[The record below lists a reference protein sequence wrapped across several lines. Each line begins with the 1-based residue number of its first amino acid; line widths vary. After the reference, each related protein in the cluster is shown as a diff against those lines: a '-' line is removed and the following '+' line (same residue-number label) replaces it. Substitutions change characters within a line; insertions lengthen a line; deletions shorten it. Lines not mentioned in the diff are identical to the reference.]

1 MHSEVESRTG
11 EFLEQVVSLLGGAA
25 VKVSAQDLEPYST
38 DWRKRYVGKPLAVLL
53 PSDIRQVSEIVRL
66 ANRLKIPL
74 VPQGGNTGL
83 SGGATPDQSGQQ
95 VILSLARLQRV
106 RSQDAANKTIT
117 VEAGVTLKQVQEIAE
132 SMGLLFPLSL
142 GAEGSATIGGNLATN
157 AGGTAVLRYGNA
169 RNLCL
174 GIEVV
179 TANGEVWDGLRGLRK
194 DNTGYDLRDL
204 FIGSE
209 GTLGLITAAV
219 LTLFPKPLGV
229 MTALARVS
237 CPADALRLLEIAQ
250 ARCDAALT
258 GFEFMSSVSTQL
270 VAQYFPDIAKA
281 GAEIISGAG
290 AAGAAGTDATNLG
303 VVGGSHDSVL
313 LEISHPESDAAATEM
328 LEQVMAQALEESVI
342 SDAIVAQSYAQ
353 AKNLWH
359 LRETIT
365 LAAAED
371 GPHIKHDIAL
381 PISSLVGF
389 ISEMNQEMLAAYP
402 GIRLVNFGH
411 FGDGNLHYNVA
422 PPVTPVAGLSGLEA
436 AQRRQHYAEF
446 LSCHEDTIR
455 KRVHDRVIAMN
466 GSISAE
472 HGLGQLRRDEARRY
486 KSPVEMDLM
495 HMLKAALD
503 PNGILNPGKVL

>member
-11 EFLEQVVSLLGGAA
+11 EFLEQVTSLLGDAA

-53 PSDIRQVSEIVRL
+53 PGNTQQVSEIVRL
-66 ANRLKIPL
+66 ANRLKVSL

-106 RSQDAANKTIT
+106 RSQDAANKTLT
-117 VEAGVTLKQVQEIAE
+117 VEAGITLKQVQEIAE

-179 TANGEVWDGLRGLRK
+179 IASGEIWNGLRGLRK

-290 AAGAAGTDATNLG
+290 AAGAAGRNATNLG
-303 VVGGSHDSVL
+303 GLGSSHDSVL
-313 LEISHPESDAAATEM
+313 LEISHPESEAAATEM

-422 PPVTPVAGLSGLEA
+422 PPVTPVAGPSGLEA
-436 AQRRQHYAEF
+436 AQRRQHYVEF

-472 HGLGQLRRDEARRY
+472 HGLGQLRRDEAKRY
-486 KSPVEMDLM
+486 KSPVEMNLM
-495 HMLKAALD
+495 CALKAALD
-503 PNGILNPGKVL
+503 SNGILNPGKVL

>member
-11 EFLEQVVSLLGGAA
+11 EFLEQVTSLLGDAA

-53 PSDIRQVSEIVRL
+53 PSDTKQVSEIVRL
-66 ANRLKIPL
+66 ANRLKVSL

-106 RSQDAANKTIT
+106 RSQDAANKTLT
-117 VEAGVTLKQVQEIAE
+117 VEAGITLKQVQEIAE

-179 TANGEVWDGLRGLRK
+179 TASGEIWNGLRGLRK

-250 ARCDAALT
+250 TRCDAALT

-290 AAGAAGTDATNLG
+290 AAGAAGRNATNLG
-303 VVGGSHDSVL
+303 GLGSSHDSVL
-313 LEISHPESDAAATEM
+313 LEISHPESEAAATEM

-422 PPVTPVAGLSGLEA
+422 PPSSALAGLEA

-455 KRVHDRVIAMN
+455 RRVHDRVIAMN

-472 HGLGQLRRDEARRY
+472 HGLGQLRRDEAKHY

-495 HMLKAALD
+495 RAVKAALD
-503 PNGILNPGKVL
+503 PNGILNPGKLL

>member
-11 EFLEQVVSLLGGAA
+11 EFLKQVTSLLGDAA

-53 PSDIRQVSEIVRL
+53 PGNTQQVSEIVRL
-66 ANRLKIPL
+66 ANRLKVSL

-106 RSQDAANKTIT
+106 RSQDAANKTLT
-117 VEAGVTLKQVQEIAE
+117 VEAGITLKQVQEIAE

-179 TANGEVWDGLRGLRK
+179 IASGEIWNGLRGLRK

-229 MTALARVS
+229 MTALARVR

-250 ARCDAALT
+250 TRCDAALT

-303 VVGGSHDSVL
+303 VAGGSHDSVL
-313 LEISHPESDAAATEM
+313 LEISHPESEAAATEM

-381 PISSLVGF
+381 PISALVGF